1 MSDNSIGSTWLKQNY
16 QLSNIKLSHE
26 SYLGTRSK
34 VEVLQD
40 GTIIETFQK
49 AQYTLKADTP
59 LSHFEFAL
67 KYDDVQMNFFQAV
80 LKSISV
86 KEIVEFIKSQP
97 NFKYSRKIGFWYE
110 FLTKER
116 LPIEDRPTINYVD
129 LIDSNRYF
137 TGINVKNS
145 RWRIN
150 NNLLGEVG
158 FCPTIKRTEAISK
171 VLALD
176 FSETLNKISKNYS
189 PETLKRA
196 INYLYKKETRSSYQ
210 IEKEEPSPERIERFV
225 SLLSNA
231 GKKDVAELLS
241 EESLVILQNQIVD
254 PRFAATSFRD
264 FQNYIGQTTWN
275 YDEIIYYVCP
285 PPEFLSD
292 LMKELSNTA
301 IKMKGVYP
309 IVRAAAIAFGFVFIH
324 PFEDGNGRI
333 HRFFIHDFLS
343 RDNFLPSGMIIPVSA
358 HMVNNM
364 KEYDDTLEAYSK
376 PLMYLVRY
384 TKNEEQEL
392 LVLNASEVEGYYRF
406 PDLTAQTEYLCKVI
420 ETVVS
425 HDLPNELN
433 FLQNYDEA
441 KGLMKQ
447 RVDMPD
453 KLIDLFIRFTHQN
466 NGIFPKRRRTTF
478 QMLKDNEIEALQ
490 SIFQDV
496 FTEENS

>member
-1 MSDNSIGSTWLKQNY
+1 MPDKSIGSSWLKQNY
-16 QLSNIKLSHE
+16 QLSYFKLSHE
-26 SYLGTRSK
+26 SYLGSRSK
-34 VEVLQD
+34 AEVIQG
-40 GTIIETFQK
+40 GTIAETFQMNY
-49 AQYTLKADTP
+49 ALKKDNP
-59 LSHFEFAL
+59 VSHFEFAL

-80 LKSISV
+80 LKSIPV

-110 FLTKER
+110 FLIKER
-116 LPIEDRPTINYVD
+116 LPIEDRPAINYVD
-129 LIDSNRYF
+129 LIDSKRYF
-137 TGINVKNS
+137 TGINIKNS

-158 FCPTIKRTEAISK
+158 FCPTIKRTEAILK
-171 VLALD
+171 ILALD
-176 FSETLNKISKNYS
+176 FSETLNEISKNYS

-196 INYLYKKETRSSYQ
+196 NNYLYRKETRSSYQ
-210 IEKEEPSPERIERFV
+210 IEKEEPSPERVERFV

-231 GKKDVAELLS
+231 GKKDVEELFS
-241 EESLVILQNQIVD
+241 EESLVLLQNQIVD
-254 PRFAATSFRD
+254 TRFAATSFRD

-275 YDEIIYYVCP
+275 YDEIIHYVCP
-285 PPEFLSD
+285 PPEILSD
-292 LMKELSNTA
+292 LMKELSNSA
-301 IKMKGVYP
+301 IKMEGVNP
-309 IVRAAAIAFGFVFIH
+309 IVRATAIAFGFVFIH

-333 HRFFIHDFLS
+333 HRFLIHDFLS

-364 KEYDDTLEAYSK
+364 KEYDDALEAYSK
-376 PLMYLVRY
+376 PLMYIIRY

-392 LVLNASEVEGYYRF
+392 LVLSTPEVEGYYRF

-420 ETVVS
+420 ETAVS

-466 NGIFPKRRRTTF
+466 NGIFPKRRRTVF
-478 QMLKDNEIEALQ
+478 QILKDDEIEALQ
-490 SIFQDV
+490 SIFQDI
-496 FTEENS
+496 FTSEK

>member
-1 MSDNSIGSTWLKQNY
+1 MSDKSIGSTWLKQNY

-34 VEVLQD
+34 VEVFQD
-40 GTIIETFQK
+40 GTIKETFQMNY
-49 AQYTLKADTP
+49 ALKVDNP

-67 KYDDVQMNFFQAV
+67 KYDDVQMIFFQAV
-80 LKSISV
+80 LKSIPV
-86 KEIVEFIKSQP
+86 KDIVEFIKSAP

-129 LIDSNRYF
+129 LIDSKRYF
-137 TGINVKNS
+137 TGVIVKNS

-150 NNLLGEVG
+150 NNLLSDVG
-158 FCPTIKRTEAISK
+158 FCPAIKKTEAILK

-176 FSETLNKISKNYS
+176 FPETLNKISKNYS
-189 PETLKRA
+189 PEILKRA
-196 INYLYKKETRSSYQ
+196 NNYLYKKETRSSYQ
-210 IEKEEPSPERIERFV
+210 IEKEEPSPERIEKFV
-225 SLLSNA
+225 RLLSNA
-231 GKKDVAELLS
+231 GKKDIGELLS
-241 EESLVILQNQIVD
+241 EESLVKLQNQIVD
-254 PRFAATSFRD
+254 PRFAATGFRD
-264 FQNYIGQTTWN
+264 FQNYIGQTTRN
-275 YDEIIYYVCP
+275 YDEIISYVCP

-292 LMKELSNTA
+292 LMRELSNTA
-301 IKMKGVYP
+301 IKMEGVYP

-333 HRFFIHDFLS
+333 HRFLIHDILS

-364 KEYDDTLEAYSK
+364 QLYDDALEAYSK
-376 PLMYLVRY
+376 PLMYLIKY

-406 PDLTAQTEYLCKVI
+406 PDLTVQTEYLCKVI
-420 ETVVS
+420 ETAVS

-466 NGIFPKRRRTTF
+466 NGIFPKRGRNTF
-478 QMLKDNEIEALQ
+478 QMLKDDEIEALQ

-496 FTEENS
+496 FAVEK

>member
-1 MSDNSIGSTWLKQNY
+1 MSDKSIGSTWLKQNY
-16 QLSNIKLSHE
+16 QLSNIKLTHE

-34 VEVLQD
+34 VEVLQN
-40 GTIIETFQK
+40 GIIKETFQTMNY
-49 AQYTLKADTP
+49 ALKVDNP

-80 LKSISV
+80 LKSIPA
-86 KEIVEFIKSQP
+86 KDIVEFIKSQP
-97 NFKYSRKIGFWYE
+97 NFKYSRKIGFWFE
-110 FLTKER
+110 FLSKER

-129 LIDSNRYF
+129 LIDSKQYF
-137 TGINVKNS
+137 TGVIVKNS

-150 NNLLGEVG
+150 NNLLGDVG
-158 FCPTIKRTEAISK
+158 FCPTIKRTEAILK
-171 VLALD
+171 VLAFD
-176 FSETLNKISKNYS
+176 FSEILNKLSKNYS
-189 PETLKRA
+189 PEILKRA
-196 INYLYKKETRSSYQ
+196 NNYLYKKETRSSYQ

-231 GKKDVAELLS
+231 GKKDIAEQLS
-241 EESLVILQNQIVD
+241 EKSLVLLQNQIVD
-254 PRFAATSFRD
+254 PRFAATGFRD
-264 FQNYIGQTTWN
+264 FQNYIGQSTWN
-275 YDEIIYYVCP
+275 YDEIIHYVCP

-301 IKMKGVYP
+301 IKMEEVYP

-333 HRFFIHDFLS
+333 HRFLIHDILS

-364 KEYDDTLEAYSK
+364 KEYDDALEAYSK
-376 PLMYLVRY
+376 PLMYMIRY

-392 LVLNASEVEGYYRF
+392 LVLNASEVEGFYRF
-406 PDLTAQTEYLCKVI
+406 PDLTLQTEYLCKVI
-420 ETVVS
+420 ETAVS

-441 KGLMKQ
+441 KKLIKQ

-453 KLIDLFIRFTHQN
+453 KQIDLFIRFTHQN
-466 NGIFPKRRRTTF
+466 NGIFPKRRRNIF
-478 QMLKDNEIEALQ
+478 QMLKDEEIEALQ

-496 FTEENS
+496 FSMEQ

>member
-1 MSDNSIGSTWLKQNY
+1 MSDKYIGSTWLKQNY
-16 QLSNIKLSHE
+16 KLSNIKLSHE
-26 SYLGTRSK
+26 SYLGARSK
-34 VEVLQD
+34 VEVSQD
-40 GTIIETFQK
+40 GTITETFQMNY
-49 AQYTLKADTP
+49 ALKVDNP
-59 LSHFEFAL
+59 ISHFEFAL
-67 KYDDVQMNFFQAV
+67 KYDDVQMNFFKAV
-80 LKSISV
+80 LKSIPV
-86 KEIVEFIKSQP
+86 KDIVEFIRSAP

-116 LPIEDRPTINYVD
+116 LPVEDRPTINYVD
-129 LIDSNRYF
+129 LIDSKRYF
-137 TGINVKNS
+137 TGVIIKNS

-150 NNLLGEVG
+150 NNLLGDVG
-158 FCPTIKRTEAISK
+158 FCPTIKKTNAILK
-171 VLALD
+171 VLAHD

-189 PETLKRA
+189 PELLKRA
-196 INYLYKKETRSSYQ
+196 NNYLYKKETRSSYQ
-210 IEKEEPSPERIERFV
+210 IEKVEPSPDRIERFV

-231 GKKDVAELLS
+231 GKNDIGELFS
-241 EESLVILQNQIVD
+241 EESLVKLQNQIVD
-254 PRFAATSFRD
+254 PRFAATGFCD

-275 YDEIIYYVCP
+275 YDEIISYVCP
-285 PPEFLSD
+285 PPELLSD
-292 LMKELSNTA
+292 LMIELSNTA
-301 IKMKGVYP
+301 IKMEGVYP

-333 HRFFIHDFLS
+333 HRFLIHDILS

-358 HMVNNM
+358 QMVNNM
-364 KEYDDTLEAYSK
+364 GLYDDALEAYSK
-376 PLMYLVRY
+376 PLMYMIKY

-406 PDLTAQTEYLCKVI
+406 PDLTIQTEYLCKVI
-420 ETVVS
+420 ETAVS
-425 HDLPNELN
+425 YDLPNELN

-466 NGIFPKRRRTTF
+466 KGIFPKRRRNTF
-478 QMLKDNEIEALQ
+478 QMLKDDEIEALQ

-496 FTEENS
+496 FSVEK

>member
-1 MSDNSIGSTWLKQNY
+1 MSDKSIGSTWLKQNY

-34 VEVLQD
+34 VEVFQD
-40 GTIIETFQK
+40 GTITETFQMNY
-49 AQYTLKADTP
+49 ALKEDNP
-59 LSHFEFAL
+59 VSHFEFAL
-67 KYDDVQMNFFQAV
+67 KYDDVQMTFFQAV
-80 LKSISV
+80 LKSIPV
-86 KEIVEFIKSQP
+86 KDIVEFIRSAP

-129 LIDSNRYF
+129 LIDSKRYF
-137 TGINVKNS
+137 TGVIVKNC

-150 NNLLGEVG
+150 NNLLGNVG
-158 FCPTIKRTEAISK
+158 FCPTIKRTDAILK

-176 FSETLNKISKNYS
+176 FTETLNEISKNYS
-189 PETLKRA
+189 PEILKRA
-196 INYLYKKETRSSYQ
+196 INYLYRKETRSSYQ
-210 IEKEEPSPERIERFV
+210 IEKEEPSPERIERFA

-231 GKKDVAELLS
+231 GKKDLGELLS
-241 EESLVILQNQIVD
+241 EESLVKLQNQIVD
-254 PRFAATSFRD
+254 TRFAATGFRH

-275 YDEIIYYVCP
+275 YEEIINYVCP

-292 LMKELSNTA
+292 LMRDLSNTA
-301 IKMKGVYP
+301 IKMEGVYP
-309 IVRAAAIAFGFVFIH
+309 MVKAAAIAFGFVYIH

-333 HRFFIHDFLS
+333 HRFLIHDILS

-364 KEYDDTLEAYSK
+364 KLYDEALEAYSK
-376 PLMYLVRY
+376 PLMYLIKY
-384 TKNEEQEL
+384 TKNEEQKL
-392 LVLNASEVEGYYRF
+392 LVLNTSEVEGYYRF

-420 ETVVS
+420 ETAVS

-466 NGIFPKRRRTTF
+466 KGIFPKRRRNTF
-478 QMLKDNEIEALQ
+478 KMLTDDEIEALQ
-490 SIFQDV
+490 SIFQGV
-496 FTEENS
+496 FTIEK

>member
-1 MSDNSIGSTWLKQNY
+1 MTEKCIGSTWLKQYY
-16 QLSNIKLSHE
+16 QLSNVKLSHE

-40 GTIIETFQK
+40 GTVIETFQK
-49 AQYTLKADTP
+49 MNYVLKVDNP

-67 KYDDVQMNFFQAV
+67 KYDDVQMNFFQVV
-80 LKSISV
+80 LKSIPL
-86 KEIVEFIKSQP
+86 KDIVEFIKSTP
-97 NFKYSRKIGFWYE
+97 NYKYSRKIGFWYE

-116 LPIEDRPTINYVD
+116 LPIEDRPTSNYLD
-129 LIDSNRYF
+129 LIDSKRYF
-137 TGINVKNS
+137 TGVKVKNS

-150 NNLLGEVG
+150 NNLLGDAG
-158 FCPTIKRTEAISK
+158 FCPTIKRTDAISK

-176 FSETLNKISKNYS
+176 FSETLNKISKSYS
-189 PETLKRA
+189 PEILKRA
-196 INYLYKKETRSSYQ
+196 NNYLYKKETRSSYQ

-231 GKKDVAELLS
+231 GKKDIGKLLS
-241 EESLVILQNQIVD
+241 EESLVKLQNQIVD
-254 PRFAATSFRD
+254 PRFAAKGFRD
-264 FQNYIGQTTWN
+264 FQNYIGQTTRD

-285 PPEFLSD
+285 PPEFLQD
-292 LMKELSNTA
+292 LMKELPNTA
-301 IKMKGVYP
+301 IKMEGVYP
-309 IVRAAAIAFGFVFIH
+309 IVRAAAVAFGFVFIH

-333 HRFFIHDFLS
+333 HRFLIHDILS

-364 KEYDDTLEAYSK
+364 KLYDSALEAYSK
-376 PLMYLVRY
+376 PLMYIIKY
-384 TKNEEQEL
+384 TKNEEQGL

-406 PDLTAQTEYLCKVI
+406 PDLTVQTEYLCKVI
-420 ETVVS
+420 ETAVS
-425 HDLPNELN
+425 HDLPNELI

-447 RVDMPD
+447 KVDMPD

-466 NGIFPKRRRTTF
+466 NGIFPKRRRNNF
-478 QMLKDNEIEALQ
+478 QMLKDDEIEALQ

-496 FTEENS
+496 FTVEK

>member
-1 MSDNSIGSTWLKQNY
+1 MSEKSIGSAWLKQYY
-16 QLSNIKLSHE
+16 QLSNVKLSHE

-40 GTIIETFQK
+40 GTVRETFQMNY
-49 AQYTLKADTP
+49 ALKVTSP

-67 KYDDVQMNFFQAV
+67 KYDDVQMNFFQVV
-80 LKSISV
+80 LKSFPV
-86 KEIVEFIKSQP
+86 KDLVEFIKSAP

-116 LPIEDRPTINYVD
+116 LPIEDRPTSNYVD
-129 LIDSNRYF
+129 LINSKRYF
-137 TGINVKNS
+137 TSVNVKNS

-150 NNLLGEVG
+150 NNLLGDVG
-158 FCPTIKRTEAISK
+158 FCPTIKKTDAILK
-171 VLALD
+171 VLAID
-176 FSETLNKISKNYS
+176 FTETLNKISKKYS
-189 PETLKRA
+189 PEILKRA
-196 INYLYKKETRSSYQ
+196 NNYLFKKETRSSYQ
-210 IEKEEPSPERIERFV
+210 IEKVEPSPERIERFV

-231 GKKDVAELLS
+231 GKTDIGVLLS
-241 EESLVILQNQIVD
+241 EESLVKLQNQIVD
-254 PRFAATSFRD
+254 PRFAAKGFRD
-264 FQNYIGQTTWN
+264 FQNYIGQTTLN
-275 YDEIIYYVCP
+275 YDEIIHYVCP
-285 PPEFLSD
+285 PPEFLSG

-301 IKMKGVYP
+301 IIMEGVYP
-309 IVRAAAIAFGFVFIH
+309 IVRAAAVAFGFVFIH

-333 HRFFIHDFLS
+333 HRFLIHDILS

-364 KEYDDTLEAYSK
+364 KLYEDALEAYSK
-376 PLMYLVRY
+376 PLMHIISY

-392 LVLNASEVEGYYRF
+392 EVLNASDVEGYYRF
-406 PDLTAQTEYLCKVI
+406 PDLTSQTEYLCKVI
-420 ETVVS
+420 ETSVS
-425 HDLPNELN
+425 HDLPNELL

-453 KLIDLFIRFTHQN
+453 KLIDLFIRLTHQN
-466 NGIFPKRRRTTF
+466 NGIFPKRRRDNF
-478 QMLKDNEIEALQ
+478 QMLNNDEIEALQ

-496 FTEENS
+496 FKIEL

>member
-1 MSDNSIGSTWLKQNY
+1 MSDRSIGSTWLKQNY

-40 GTIIETFQK
+40 GTITETFQK
-49 AQYTLKADTP
+49 APYTLKADTP

-67 KYDDVQMNFFQAV
+67 KYNDVQMNFFQAV
-80 LKSISV
+80 LKCIPV
-86 KEIVEFIKSQP
+86 KEIVEFIKSAP

-116 LPIEDRPTINYVD
+116 LPIEDRPTFNYVD
-129 LIDSNRYF
+129 LIDSKRYF
-137 TGINVKNS
+137 TGVTVKNT

-150 NNLLGEVG
+150 NNLLGNVG
-158 FCPTIKRTEAISK
+158 FCPTIKKTDAILK
-171 VLALD
+171 LLAHD
-176 FSETLNKISKNYS
+176 FSEILNKILKNYS

-196 INYLYKKETRSSYQ
+196 NNYLYKKETRSSYQ

-231 GKKDVAELLS
+231 GKKDVGELLS

-254 PRFAATSFRD
+254 PRFAATGFRG

-275 YDEIIYYVCP
+275 YDEIVHYVCP

-309 IVRAAAIAFGFVFIH
+309 IVIAAAIAFGFVFIH

-333 HRFFIHDFLS
+333 HRFLIHDFLS
-343 RDNFLPSGMIIPVSA
+343 RNNFLPSGMIIPVSA

-364 KEYDDTLEAYSK
+364 KEYDDTLEAYSR
-376 PLMYLVRY
+376 PLMYIIKY

-392 LVLNASEVEGYYRF
+392 SVLNASEVEGYYRF
-406 PDLTAQTEYLCKVI
+406 PDLTLQTEYLCKVI
-420 ETVVS
+420 EKAVY

-441 KGLMKQ
+441 KGLMKR

-453 KLIDLFIRFTHQN
+453 KLIDLFIR
-466 NGIFPKRRRTTF
+466 
-478 QMLKDNEIEALQ
+478 
-490 SIFQDV
+490 
-496 FTEENS
+496 

>member
-1 MSDNSIGSTWLKQNY
+1 MSDKSIGSTWLKQNY
-16 QLSNIKLSHE
+16 KLSNIKLSHE
-26 SYLGTRSK
+26 SFLGTRSK
-34 VEVLQD
+34 VEVSQD
-40 GTIIETFQK
+40 GTVREIFQK
-49 AQYTLKADTP
+49 INYALKVNNP
-59 LSHFEFAL
+59 ISHFEFAL

-80 LKSISV
+80 LKSIPV

-97 NFKYSRKIGFWYE
+97 NFKYSRKIGFWFE

-116 LPIEDRPTINYVD
+116 LPIEDRPTMNYVD
-129 LIDSNRYF
+129 LIDTKRYF
-137 TGINVKNS
+137 TGTIVKNS

-196 INYLYKKETRSSYQ
+196 NNYLYKKETRSSYQ

-231 GKKDVAELLS
+231 GKKDVRELLS
-241 EESLVILQNQIVD
+241 KESLVVLQNQIVD
-254 PRFAATSFRD
+254 TRFAATSFRD
-264 FQNYIGQTTWN
+264 YQNYIGQTTLN
-275 YDEIIYYVCP
+275 YDEIIHYVCP

-292 LMKELSNTA
+292 LMKNLSNSA
-301 IKMKGVYP
+301 IKMEGVYP
-309 IVRAAAIAFGFVFIH
+309 IVRATAIAFGFVFIH

-333 HRFFIHDFLS
+333 HRFLIHDFLS

-364 KEYDDTLEAYSK
+364 KEYDDALEAYSK
-376 PLMYLVRY
+376 PLMYIIKY

-406 PDLTAQTEYLCKVI
+406 PDLTSQTEYLCKVI
-420 ETVVS
+420 ETAVS

-441 KGLMKQ
+441 KELMKQ

-466 NGIFPKRRRTTF
+466 NGIFPNRRRTTF

-490 SIFQDV
+490 SIFQDI
-496 FTEENS
+496 FAGEK

>member
-1 MSDNSIGSTWLKQNY
+1 MSEKSIGSTWLKQY
-16 QLSNIKLSHE
+16 YKLSNVKFSHE
-26 SYLGTRSK
+26 SYLGARSK
-34 VEVLQD
+34 VEVLHD
-40 GTIIETFQK
+40 GKVKETFQK
-49 AQYTLKADTP
+49 MNYALKTDNP
-59 LSHFEFAL
+59 LNHFEFAL
-67 KYDDVQMNFFQAV
+67 KYDDVQMNFFQVV
-80 LKSISV
+80 LKSIPV
-86 KEIVEFIKSQP
+86 KDIVEFIKSTP
-97 NFKYSRKIGFWYE
+97 NSKYSRKIGFWYE

-116 LPIEDRPTINYVD
+116 LPIEDRPTSNYVD
-129 LIDSNRYF
+129 LIDSRRYF
-137 TGINVKNS
+137 TGVNVKNS

-150 NNLLGEVG
+150 NNLLGDVG
-158 FCPTIKRTEAISK
+158 FCPTIKRTDAISK
-171 VLALD
+171 VLTLD
-176 FSETLNKISKNYS
+176 FYATLNKISMSYS
-189 PETLKRA
+189 PEILKRA
-196 INYLYKKETRSSYQ
+196 NNYLFRKETRSSYQ
-210 IEKEEPSPERIERFV
+210 IEKEEPSPERVERFV

-231 GKKDVAELLS
+231 GKKDIGELLS
-241 EESLVILQNQIVD
+241 EESLVKLQNQIVD
-254 PRFAATSFRD
+254 SRFAARGFRD

-275 YDEIIYYVCP
+275 YDEFIHYVCP

-301 IKMKGVYP
+301 IKMAGISP
-309 IVRAAAIAFGFVFIH
+309 IVRAAAVAFGFVFIH

-333 HRFFIHDFLS
+333 HRFLIHDILS

-364 KEYDDTLEAYSK
+364 KLYEDALEAYSK
-376 PLMYLVRY
+376 PLMYIIRY
-384 TKNEEQEL
+384 IKNEEQEL
-392 LVLNASEVEGYYRF
+392 VVLNASDVEGYYRF

-420 ETVVS
+420 ETAVS

-466 NGIFPKRRRTTF
+466 NGVFPKRRRINF
-478 QMLKDNEIEALQ
+478 QMLKDDEIEALQ

-496 FTEENS
+496 FKLEK

>member
-1 MSDNSIGSTWLKQNY
+1 MSDKCIGSTWLKQNY
-16 QLSNIKLSHE
+16 KLSIFKLSHE

-40 GTIIETFQK
+40 GTVTETFQMNY
-49 AQYTLKADTP
+49 ALKVDNP
-59 LSHFEFAL
+59 ISHFEFAL
-67 KYDDVQMNFFQAV
+67 KYDDVQMNFFQIV
-80 LKSISV
+80 LKSIPV
-86 KEIVEFIKSQP
+86 KNIVEFIKSAP

-129 LIDSNRYF
+129 LIDSKRYF
-137 TGINVKNS
+137 TGVIVKNS

-150 NNLLGEVG
+150 NNLLGDVG
-158 FCPTIKRTEAISK
+158 FCPTIKKTDAILK

-189 PETLKRA
+189 PEILKRA
-196 INYLYKKETRSSYQ
+196 NNYLYKKETRSSYQ

-231 GKKDVAELLS
+231 GKKDIGELLS
-241 EESLVILQNQIVD
+241 EESLVLLQNQIVD
-254 PRFAATSFRD
+254 PRFAATGFRD

-275 YDEIIYYVCP
+275 YDEIINYVCP

-292 LMKELSNTA
+292 LMKELSNSA
-301 IKMKGVYP
+301 IKMEGVYP

-333 HRFFIHDFLS
+333 HRFLIHDILS

-376 PLMYLVRY
+376 PLMYIIKY
-384 TKNEEQEL
+384 TKNEEQKL

-420 ETVVS
+420 ETAVNI
-425 HDLPNELN
+425 DLPNELN

-453 KLIDLFIRFTHQN
+453 KLMIYLSGLFIRITEFSQR
-466 NGIFPKRRRTTF
+466 GE
-478 QMLKDNEIEALQ
+478 EIL
-490 SIFQDV
+490 SKC
-496 FTEENS
+496 